1 MPSNNRASSTSEE
14 EAVVNAS
21 SERPIRSL
29 AKAFSWR
36 VTGSVDTLLLSWFFT
51 GNLKIAAA
59 IGSTEVITKMLLY
72 YLHERAWN
80 RIGLGRDAGET
91 AEKKTISTSY
101 RKLKSASESSY

>member
-1 MPSNNRASSTSEE
+1 MPTDNRPDSPSEE
-14 EAVVNAS
+14 EVVAGAS

-59 IGSTEVITKMLLY
+59 IGSTEVITKMVLY

-80 RIGLGRDAGET
+80 RVSLGRDNKDSQQET
-91 AEKKTISTSY
+91 SICTSH
-101 RKLKSASESSY
+101 RKLKSATESSY